1 MAFVSEMF
9 DQLRDMLNDSTD
21 TQVSFANKKLW
32 LNRGIRRMWP
42 SVYRIVVDT
51 SLSVVDET
59 YDYVLPAAI
68 ANGIITAVEI
78 ETGNG
83 DDRYLRLEDYDII
96 EGDEDQAGVIRF
108 SAYLPEAG
116 SIIRIR
122 YAARVPT
129 IVAASY
135 AAAQSESWTGP
146 DDAMDLPVLYAMAM
160 IAGRKVDDRQDHTRY
175 STLQALNGVSDQD
188 IMAVY
193 QMWMGQFELE
203 LDQRSRPL
211 PIVRD

>member
-9 DQLRDMLNDSTD
+9 DQLRDMLNDATD
-21 TQVSFANKKLW
+21 TQISYANKKLW

-51 SLSVVDET
+51 SITVVADT
-59 YDYVLPAAI
+59 YDYTLPSAV
-68 ANGIITAVEI
+68 ANGVITAVEI

-83 DDRYLRLEDYDII
+83 DNRFLRLEDYDII
-96 EGDEDQAGVIRF
+96 EGDEDQTGVIRF
-108 SAYLPEAG
+108 TTLLPEAG
-116 SIIRIR
+116 AEVRIR
-122 YAARVPT
+122 YAARVST

-135 AAAQSESWTGP
+135 AAAGSEAWTGP

-193 QMWMGQFELE
+193 QLWMGQFELE
-203 LDQRSRPL
+203 LDARSRPL